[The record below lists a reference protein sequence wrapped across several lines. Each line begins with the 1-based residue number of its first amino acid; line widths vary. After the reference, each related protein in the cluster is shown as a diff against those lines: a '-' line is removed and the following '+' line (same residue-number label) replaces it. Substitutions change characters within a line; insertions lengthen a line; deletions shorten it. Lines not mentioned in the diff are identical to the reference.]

1 MISIIDY
8 KLGNLFSIKNFFLNL
23 SYKINVTSDPKK
35 ISKSKVIIL
44 PGVGAFGEAMK
55 NIKKLKLDKEL
66 KKLSQ
71 DKSKIFIGIC
81 LGFQLMFDES
91 TEYKKTSGLSIFPG
105 KVVHMENKVKKA
117 PVPHTGWN
125 TLRFN
130 NINQNSFLK
139 KILNKNSYYFVH
151 SFYVKPINKKS
162 VMTFTN
168 YNNLNFASSI
178 SKGNIYGFQFHPE
191 KSGINGIKLIKQI
204 LERHEI

>member
-1 MISIIDY
+1 M
-8 KLGNLFSIKNFFLNL
+8 
-23 SYKINVTSDPKK
+23 
-35 ISKSKVIIL
+35 
-44 PGVGAFGEAMK
+44 
-55 NIKKLKLDKEL
+55 
-66 KKLSQ
+66 
-71 DKSKIFIGIC
+71 
-81 LGFQLMFDES
+81 
-91 TEYKKTSGLSIFPG
+91 
-105 KVVHMENKVKKA
+105 
-117 PVPHTGWN
+117 PHTGWN

-139 KILNKNSYYFVH
+139 KILNKNYFYFVH

-162 VMTFTN
+162 VMTFTS